1 MDNELKFSM
10 PFDWNL
16 DRLKKVNLYVHEEL
30 SLPKPSPLAANGYQ
44 GTINNIYLKPNSLLV
59 DRTNS
64 SKDVVHIMLTKP
76 VVLDLAQKVTD
87 NSNMSSINE
96 NNQNMTNEMTFT
108 LSPSKNAV
116 NPGSMIGSNSMN
128 MSMNNGSSG
137 SGM

>member
-1 MDNELKFSM
+1 ML
-10 PFDWNL
+10 
-16 DRLKKVNLYVHEEL
+16 
-30 SLPKPSPLAANGYQ
+30 
-44 GTINNIYLKPNSLLV
+44 

-64 SKDVVHIMLTKP
+64 SKDVVHFMLTKP
-76 VVLDLAQKVTD
+76 NVLDLAQKVED
-87 NSNMSSINE
+87 NSNK

-137 SGM
+137 IGM